1 MRRPRR
7 EPDRERSERDGEIRD
22 WVQQARGGDAQAFRR
37 LVETHMRA
45 VYAIAYRM
53 MGDHDDADDVAQ
65 ETFVRA
71 HRALDRYDPSYSF
84 YTWLRTIATRVALH
98 ELAKRKRRRT
108 EGGESF
114 EMASETLPTEAADPQ
129 ALAEAGDLRQ
139 RLDRALGTLPEEY
152 RAVLVLRAVEQLS
165 YAEIAETLEIP
176 VGTVMSRLAR
186 ARDKL
191 RLVLDP
197 ERGASRGQR
206 EGTS

>member
-1 MRRPRR
+1 
-7 EPDRERSERDGEIRD
+7 
-22 WVQQARGGDAQAFRR
+22 
-37 LVETHMRA
+37 MRA
-45 VYAIAYRM
+45 VYAFAYRM
-53 MGDHDDADDVAQ
+53 MGDRDDADDVAQ

-108 EGGESF
+108 DGGESF
-114 EMASETLPTEAADPQ
+114 ETAAETLPTEAADPQ
-129 ALAEAGDLRQ
+129 ALAEASELGR
-139 RLDRALGTLPEEY
+139 RLDQALGTLSEEY

-165 YAEIAETLEIP
+165 YAEIAETLAIP

-186 ARDKL
+186 AREKL

-197 ERGASRGQR
+197 ERGATRGR
-206 EGTS
+206 SEGSS